1 MGVRDAAPAAS
12 PPTECPKCGLTPL
25 AGDACARCG
34 LLVAR
39 MAAWSE
45 DAAVAP
51 SLAAAWEACLAAWD
65 DPAAHD
71 RAASVALT
79 VGEQPWLARRYRAYL
94 RDHPDDAVAAARL
107 ARVARIAQAA
117 VLATASTPH
126 VSRFRRG
133 SAYVVLAALAFAVI
147 GGLLITL
154 YLVRRNAPADD
165 TVVPGT
171 RTPARR
177 AGTPGEP
184 WQRSELRASPPP
196 RTAPPRPPTPRVE
209 SGAPA
214 R

>member
-1 MGVRDAAPAAS
+1 
-12 PPTECPKCGLTPL
+12 
-25 AGDACARCG
+25 
-34 LLVAR
+34 

-45 DAAVAP
+45 DATVAP
-51 SLAAAWEACLAAWD
+51 SLAAAWDACVAAWD

-71 RAASVALT
+71 RASSVALT

-107 ARVARIAQAA
+107 ARIARIAQAA

-133 SAYVVLAALAFAVI
+133 AALAVLAALALAVV

-154 YLVRRNAPADD
+154 YLIRRNAPDD
-165 TVVPGT
+165 TIVPGT

-184 WQRSELRASPPP
+184 WQKSELRASPPP
-196 RTAPPRPPTPRVE
+196 KQAPTAPTPRVKSE
-209 SGAPA
+209 
-214 R
+214 